1 MIVLKPFVMSIQE
14 EVSFEVVVL
23 SIEVVALGMEAEQLT
38 DDVRALK
45 VAKGEE
51 GKRGSIMQ

>member
-14 EVSFEVVVL
+14 EVSFEV
-23 SIEVVALGMEAEQLT
+23 EVVALGMEAEQPT